1 MDRRRH
7 QELSP
12 SAFLKKFLTDKG
24 KTDLATGSAKMLFRL
39 PSEQERDDVIAY
51 LKTFSAAAPVTH

>member
-1 MDRRRH
+1 
-7 QELSP
+7 
-12 SAFLKKFLTDKG
+12 
-24 KTDLATGSAKMLFRL
+24 MLFRL